1 MKKAGRHY
9 DAILLLGLALGEH
22 DQPDEELCIRV
33 RTAAKAY
40 REHAGLKII
49 ACGGITEGHL
59 LTEAEVMEK
68 LLVAEGVPQQDII
81 LESESRTT
89 MENFLNA
96 AKIIGEEKCGRFLI
110 VTSDYHVRRSI
121 MTARRAGLKADGYP
135 APLVHDE
142 AWKNNKSKEF
152 GYTVD
157 LLMGWQDPGKSRP
170 QWTYRLFDIVFG
182 RKG

>member
-1 MKKAGRHY
+1 MKNTGRRY
-9 DAILLLGLALGEH
+9 DAILLLGLTLGEN
-22 DQPDEELCIRV
+22 DQPKEELCIRAHA
-33 RTAAKAY
+33 AAKAY
-40 REHAGLKII
+40 LEYAGTKVI
-49 ACGGITEGHL
+49 ACGGVTEGHT
-59 LTEAEVMEK
+59 LTEAEVMKK
-68 LLVAEGVPQQDII
+68 LLIADGVPQQDII

-96 AKIIGEEKCGRFLI
+96 AKIIGKGKHGRVLI
-110 VTSDYHVRRSI
+110 VTSDYHVRRAV
-121 MTARRAGLKADGYP
+121 MTARRVGLKADGYP
-135 APLVHDE
+135 AVLVHDE
-142 AWKNNKSKEF
+142 TWKHNKGKEI